1 MLDQMQQTATNHMIP
16 FDWRTVVRELGPGFA
31 ARAAAADA
39 SDAFV
44 ADNYVDMKTHR
55 VFSAAIPLEL
65 GGGGATHPELCELL
79 RGLGRSCGSTA
90 LALSMHTHLVATLV
104 WRRVQGQPVD
114 PFLRRV
120 AAEQL
125 VLVSSGAS
133 DWLKSSGRAERVDGG
148 YRVSGRKI
156 FGSGS
161 PAGDL
166 LITSAPY
173 DDPVEGP
180 VVLHFPVP
188 MHGEGVT
195 VVETW
200 RAMGMRGSGSN
211 DVVFEGVFVPD
222 SAVSL
227 RRPLGEWHS
236 FFNVV
241 MAVALPLVMSAYL
254 GVAEAARDLA
264 LQQLQKRREDP
275 DVWYLIGELD
285 NALTTSQMAIKEM
298 IDLCGNYTFAPD
310 VPTANAV
317 LIRKTIAAQA
327 LIAAVEKAVEAVGG
341 SAFMRTSALER
352 LLRDIHGAQ
361 FHPMQAKRQ
370 HQFSGRVAFGLD
382 PIGQ

>member
-1 MLDQMQQTATNHMIP
+1 MLDQMQETTTNHTIP
-16 FDWRTVVRELGPGFA
+16 FDWRTVVRELGPAFA
-31 ARAAAADA
+31 ARAAANEA

-44 ADNYVDMKTHR
+44 ADNYADLKAHR
-55 VFSAAIPLEL
+55 VFSAGIPLEL
-65 GGGGATHPELCELL
+65 GGGGATYAELCDLV
-79 RGLGRSCGSTA
+79 RGLARSCGSTA
-90 LALSMHTHLVATLV
+90 LALSMHTHLVATLA
-104 WRRVQGQPVD
+104 WRRLQGQPVD

-120 AAEQL
+120 AAKQL

-133 DWLKSSGRAERVDGG
+133 DWLKSSGSAERVDGG

-161 PAGDL
+161 PAGDF

-173 DDPVEGP
+173 DDPADGP

-188 MHGEGVT
+188 MRGAGVT

-227 RRPLGEWHS
+227 RRPLGEWHT

-241 MAVALPLVMSAYL
+241 VTIALPLVMSAYV

-264 LQQLQKRREDP
+264 LQQLQRRQQDP
-275 DVWYLIGELD
+275 DTWYLIGELD
-285 NALTTSQMAIKEM
+285 NALTTGQMALREM
-298 IDLCGNYTFAPD
+298 IDLNANYAFAPD
-310 VPTANAV
+310 ISTANAV
-317 LIRKTIAAQA
+317 VIRKTIAAQSV
-327 LIAAVEKAVEAVGG
+327 IAAVEKAVEAVGG

-382 PIGQ
+382 PIAR